1 MESVIKP
8 KRKRRTK
15 AEMEAARAA
24 ESTPPTKR
32 KRRTK
37 AQIEADKAKE
47 TLPEPQ
53 WFEQGYTGPKPV
65 KPPKQKK
72 TRTYPI
78 PKPSPKFDV
87 DLIDE
92 ILVFSGGAK
101 YARTIEGK
109 NGRHVLN
116 WSDMTKDWGIL
127 YDARYNDTEHHWVK
141 INELKQRIDNEN
153 KTRTTV
159 RRKKSRKSLQ

>member
-1 MESVIKP
+1 
-8 KRKRRTK
+8 
-15 AEMEAARAA
+15 MEAARAA

-53 WFEQGYTGPKPV
+53 WFEQGYTGPKPF

-78 PKPSPKFDV
+78 PKPKPKFDV

-109 NGRHVLN
+109 NGRHILN

-141 INELKQRIDNEN
+141 INELKRRIENEN